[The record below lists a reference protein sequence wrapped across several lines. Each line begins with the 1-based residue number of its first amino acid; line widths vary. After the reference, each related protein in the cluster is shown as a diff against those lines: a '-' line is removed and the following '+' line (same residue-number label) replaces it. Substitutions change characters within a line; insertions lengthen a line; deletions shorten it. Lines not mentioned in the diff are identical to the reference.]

1 MAYIG
6 RGLDKISNVEVLDN
20 ITFDGSSTSFTL
32 QKGSVNFTPSSAN
45 NILVSIDGVV
55 QAGNFTCSGSTID
68 FGVAVSASST
78 CNFIIHYGVGVITI
92 PSDNSITAA
101 KIPSGTISNSHLA
114 TTSINSQTA
123 EATIAGD
130 DEVLIYDT
138 SASALR
144 KMTRA
149 NFVSGIGGTNT
160 PAFEA
165 TLGSNQ
171 APSNDVNTL
180 VVFDSER
187 FDTASAY
194 NTSDGKFTPQTAGKY
209 FVYGSIAGQ
218 STVDSGNL
226 YKTTAMIYFNGSET
240 RTEDIIGESGSS
252 VQNARMSV
260 STYGIFTFNGSSDY
274 VQLYANIQTHTGG
287 NVEIQSNLIRTYFG
301 AYKIIE

>member
-32 QKGSVNFTPSSAN
+32 QKGGVNFTPSSAN

-78 CNFIIHYGVGVITI
+78 CNFIIHYGVGLTTT
-92 PSDNSITAA
+92 PSDNSVTAA

-144 KMTRA
+144 KMTRT
-149 NFVSGIGGTNT
+149 NFVSGVGGTNT
-160 PAFEA
+160 PAFA
-165 TLGSNQ
+165 ARMSSSQSLSNGSNTKMQ
-171 APSNDVNTL
+171 
-180 VVFDSER
+180 FDTEI
-187 FDTASAY
+187 FDTAGAY
-194 NTSDGKFTPQTAGKY
+194 DHSSNYRFTVPSGQAGKY
-209 FVYGSIAGQ
+209 LIHGKVNFGDVA
-218 STVDSGNL
+218 STDSAQIIRI
-226 YKTTAMIYFNGSET
+226 YKN
-240 RTEDIIGESGSS
+240 GSS
-252 VQNARMSV
+252 VAIGVNRTVGSTGRDATQNVTQILDLAVNDYIEIYAYTNAGSLNMGNDA
-260 STYGIFTFNGSSDY
+260 TQNIFEGFK
-274 VQLYANIQTHTGG
+274 L
-287 NVEIQSNLIRTYFG
+287 VE
-301 AYKIIE
+301 